1 MILYVFVYL
10 VVFAISTFMAYIF
23 QKMHRN
29 VRIRGF
35 SVGGKYA
42 GGILYCT
49 FGCIFLLP
57 IIAMFGLRYGIGTD
71 YFNYENIYN
80 ALHSVNFVQYWKGL
94 TLGRTYFY
102 VEPGYYLLNR
112 VFPNYRY
119 LLWGIGILIFALFW
133 LSVKNF
139 KNRIKYGFALFI
151 FLCVQYIFSQ
161 NVMRYSIALG
171 FILLAYEALTE
182 EKNVKFF
189 ILVLLAALF
198 HKTSLCCIAM
208 FFLKEYKNKE
218 VNRLRNILLFG
229 CILLFPFISN
239 FLFHFVGNLSIFQ
252 RYFSTT
258 QYYKAEI
265 INIGWKWLLHIA
277 PVILPLIL
285 FCRKEIFDKGD
296 TSVLFRICI
305 MEIPF
310 RMLGLYNTWYT
321 RLARYPQIAQVIFI
335 PLVIE
340 KIENRKKR
348 RLLYLYYFIW
358 YTIYSVYY
366 AIVNDQCDSLPYVW
380 IFSR

>member
-1 MILYVFVYL
+1 
-10 VVFAISTFMAYIF
+10 
-23 QKMHRN
+23 
-29 VRIRGF
+29 
-35 SVGGKYA
+35 
-42 GGILYCT
+42 
-49 FGCIFLLP
+49 
-57 IIAMFGLRYGIGTD
+57 
-71 YFNYENIYN
+71 
-80 ALHSVNFVQYWKGL
+80 
-94 TLGRTYFY
+94 
-102 VEPGYYLLNR
+102 
-112 VFPNYRY
+112 
-119 LLWGIGILIFALFW
+119 
-133 LSVKNF
+133 
-139 KNRIKYGFALFI
+139 
-151 FLCVQYIFSQ
+151 
-161 NVMRYSIALG
+161 MRYSIALG